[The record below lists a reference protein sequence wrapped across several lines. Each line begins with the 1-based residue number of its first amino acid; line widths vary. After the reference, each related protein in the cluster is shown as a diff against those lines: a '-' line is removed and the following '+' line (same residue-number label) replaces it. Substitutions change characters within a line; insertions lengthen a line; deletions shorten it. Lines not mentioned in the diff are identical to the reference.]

1 MDADPVRGLEAED
14 RTARGHRGDVPR
26 ADAAARLTIL
36 FICTGNVH
44 RSPLAE
50 RLLAARLP
58 EARVGS
64 AGTRAQH
71 IAGMHPATGSVL
83 KQLGGN
89 RAGFTS
95 RLLRPELVAEADL
108 VLGLEREHRETAVRL
123 WPVALRKCFTVREF
137 LRLAQGEVVPP
148 REMIAR
154 AAAARGSLAPVGR
167 AADGIADPWG
177 ASYDV
182 LLTCG
187 REIDEAAAELAGLLA
202 EQGGP

>member
-1 MDADPVRGLEAED
+1 MDDDDAD
-14 RTARGHRGDVPR
+14 
-26 ADAAARLTIL
+26 RLTIL

-71 IAGMHPATGSVL
+71 IAGMHPATDSVL

-89 RAGFTS
+89 SARFTS

-123 WPVALRKCFTVREF
+123 CPVALRKCFTVREF
-137 LRLAQGEVVPP
+137 LRLAQGEAVPP
-148 REMIAR
+148 RERIAR
-154 AAAARGSLAPVGR
+154 AAAARGSLAPVER
-167 AADGIADPWG
+167 AADGIADPWD

-182 LLTCG
+182 LLMCG
-187 REIDEAAAELAGLLA
+187 REIDEAAAELAGMLA
-202 EQGGP
+202 EG